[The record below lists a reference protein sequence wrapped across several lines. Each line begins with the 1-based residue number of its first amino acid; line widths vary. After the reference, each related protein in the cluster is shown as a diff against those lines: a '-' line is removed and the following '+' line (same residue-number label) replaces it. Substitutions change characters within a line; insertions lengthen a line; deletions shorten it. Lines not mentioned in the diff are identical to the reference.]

1 VVGLV
6 TRSARREDIARAVH
20 RAVVMLRRNGV
31 AGPVVFDCLRRRC
44 ARNRCLV
51 GLVREGLGGEVFVP
65 EDPQM
70 VGALGA
76 ALAGHEVH
84 PVA

>member
-1 VVGLV
+1 MAW
-6 TRSARREDIARAVH
+6 RARLSSIVF
-20 RAVVMLRRNGV
+20 
-31 AGPVVFDCLRRRC
+31 AGGG